1 MQFLA
6 PVFCSKKEQ
15 NTNLHSTLKL
25 VESGLA
31 SDPLQVQERLQKL
44 EAQSKDG
51 NDLSLLEVVD
61 LPRYTHIYIFVY
73 VYLQYIYI
81 FVHVYL
87 QYIYIFAHLLFCGS
101 TGKVGNYFLKSETH
115 HLVQ

>member
-87 QYIYIFAHLLFCGS
+87 QYIYIFLHICFSVEAPERWGIIF
-101 TGKVGNYFLKSETH
+101 
-115 HLVQ
+115 